1 MPWRVRC
8 FRGDS
13 GGRPKRQ
20 ATPRG
25 NVAGAVSRSRCKR
38 LLVGSCRQNGG
49 RRHGK
54 KPMVAAS
61 VAARLFFPH
70 SQALGIAPDD
80 TVSPA
85 VLRKMVYAGSHAS
98 SFRQASED
106 LREEAELEISEQR
119 IMRATKRIGQER
131 IGQREAEVCQ
141 WEGLSLPEQRSSPK
155 EQVPAVAVVEMDG
168 GRMQIRDER
177 FGQPP
182 EGEPDEPEASRKGRF
197 WRETKVG
204 CLLTAASTVSA
215 EDPCPEIPRVFV
227 DPRKMRQIA
236 REIKGIGVE
245 GPEDTSSCGEAESDE
260 RPGRPTVLVRS
271 VVATR
276 EKIEEFG
283 KQLAAAAWRRGF
295 AAASRKAFVAD
306 GLEANWSTWRRHFS
320 HYTPIVDFIHA
331 LCYVFAAALAARR
344 LPDGWPIYCQWAQW
358 LWSGRVEMVI
368 AAVRQRQQ
376 EVGLP
381 EPNESEDSPRA
392 KVAAALGYLENQQ
405 SRMKYDA
412 YRREGLPITSS
423 HIESTIKQI
432 NRRVKGTEK
441 FWSEGGAESL
451 LQLAADY
458 LSETTPIATFWRER
472 PTLATGQRHYL
483 SAS

>member
-1 MPWRVRC
+1 M
-8 FRGDS
+8 
-13 GGRPKRQ
+13 
-20 ATPRG
+20 
-25 NVAGAVSRSRCKR
+25 
-38 LLVGSCRQNGG
+38 
-49 RRHGK
+49 
-54 KPMVAAS
+54 
-61 VAARLFFPH
+61 
-70 SQALGIAPDD
+70 GIAPDD